1 MRKALIVGIN
11 DYLGTLSPLKGCL
24 NDASAMHAVLEK
36 NGDDSPNFSIRDL
49 LDVTKKAELKKAIV
63 ELFSGS
69 GDIALFYYSGHGFV
83 NDINGYLATPD
94 ACSYDEG
101 LPMSE
106 LMNIV
111 RNSKFKNNVIILDC
125 CFSGTL
131 GNTGGTVFP
140 SSEIVMGTTILTAST
155 AEECAIEID
164 GHGVFTN
171 LLVQALQGGAA
182 DFTGNITPGGIYA
195 FVDRSLGPWYPR
207 PMFKTNVQEFV
218 SLRKVTPQV
227 PVDVIRLLT
236 TYFEKPDDIFPLD
249 PSFEYTNSPEEK
261 HEVIPPYANPS
272 NVAIFQSLQKMQSIG
287 LVVPLDAPYMYF
299 AAMQSKS
306 CRLTPLGIHYWNL
319 VKEKRI

>member
-11 DYLGTLSPLKGCL
+11 DYRGTLSPLKGCL
-24 NDASAMHAVLEK
+24 NDATAMHTVLET
-36 NGDDSPNFSIRDL
+36 NGDNSPNFSVVDL
-49 LDVTKKAELKKAIV
+49 HNVLKKAELKKAIV
-63 ELFSGS
+63 QLFSGS
-69 GDIALFYYSGHGFV
+69 GDVALFYYSGHGFV

-94 ACSYDEG
+94 ACTYDEG

-111 RNSKFKNNVIILDC
+111 RESRVRNKIIILDC
-125 CFSGTL
+125 CHSGTL
-131 GNTGGTVFP
+131 GNMGGTTS
-140 SSEIVMGTTILTAST
+140 SSEIVLGTTILTAST
-155 AEECAIEID
+155 AEGCSIEID

-182 DFTGNITPGGIYA
+182 DFIGNITPGGIYA
-195 FVDRSLGPWYPR
+195 FVDQSLGPWYPR

-227 PVDVIRLLT
+227 PIDVIRLLT
-236 TYFEKPDDIFPLD
+236 TYFEKPDDIFPLN
-249 PSFEYTNSPEEK
+249 PSFEDTNSPKEK
-261 HEVIPPYANPS
+261 HEVIQPYANPS
-272 NVAIFQSLQKMQSIG
+272 NVAIFKSLQKMQSIG
-287 LVVPLDAPYMYF
+287 LVVPFDAPYMYF